1 MVVLHRQRCPTPPES
16 LRKYTE
22 MYVLHEE
29 RVGLVTAE
37 KMPKSKGKKSSKRH
51 KSKEQCHSG
60 SGIPV
65 PEDLPQV
72 WLPVQTEERGYFS
85 NERKVCQY

>member
-1 MVVLHRQRCPTPPES
+1 M
-16 LRKYTE
+16 
-22 MYVLHEE
+22 
-29 RVGLVTAE
+29 GLVPAV

-51 KSKEQCHSG
+51 KSKEQRHSG

-72 WLPVQTEERGYFS
+72 WLPVQTEEERGYFS
-85 NERKVCQY
+85 NERKVCRY